1 MSAINII
8 KIKDVDVLII
18 RREVLFRSPLVS
30 VLGERLHSLWGSTTI
45 KRKNTVSLL
54 PQDYRG
60 VIIHGV
66 PPESYNEL
74 IVKTAS
80 HLGLTLDE
88 AAEFE
93 FEIVA
98 TLTDTLNY

>member
-1 MSAINII
+1 MSAINVI

-18 RREVLFRSPLVS
+18 RREVLLKSPLGVS
-30 VLGERLHSLWGSTTI
+30 LCVLGERLHSLWGSTTI
-45 KRKNTVSLL
+45 KGKNTVSLL

-60 VIIHGV
+60 VVIHGV

-80 HLGLTLDE
+80 HLGLTSDE
-88 AAEFE
+88 AAELE

-98 TLTDTLNY
+98 HLD